1 MKKKNIIIFGGSGLI
16 GKTLIQSTLLKK
28 KYLLFN
34 LDLTIKKKNI
44 FNQKCDVLNEKQI
57 KDKIKII
64 SKSHGPIYG
73 VINATYPKVHQNKK
87 PGNINPELF
96 SQEIGEHFK
105 SFLNT
110 TQIAANLF
118 IKKKT
123 EGKIINFASIY
134 GKFIPRIEIYK
145 RTKMGMPMQY
155 LVVKNSLITMSKYF
169 AKFFLKNKIN
179 INCISPGGI
188 YDGQDSRFV
197 KNYKKFS
204 ANGMLNSNDLVG
216 ITAFLLSDHAK
227 KITGQDIII
236 DDGFTL

>member
-1 MKKKNIIIFGGSGLI
+1 MQKKNIVIFGGSGLI
-16 GKTLIQSTLLKK
+16 GKTLIQSTQLKK
-28 KYLLFN
+28 KYFLFN
-34 LDLTIKKKNI
+34 LDLSIKKKNT
-44 FNQKCDVLNEKQI
+44 FNHKCDVLNAKQVEN
-57 KDKIKII
+57 KIKII
-64 SKSHGPIYG
+64 SKSNGPIYG
-73 VINATYPKVHQNKK
+73 VINATYPKVQQNKK

-110 TQIAANLF
+110 TQISANFF
-118 IKKKT
+118 IKKKI

-145 RTKMGMPMQY
+145 GTKMGVPMQY
-155 LVVKNSLITMSKYF
+155 LIVKNSLITMSKYF
-169 AKFFLKNKIN
+169 AKFYMKKKIN

-188 YDGQDSRFV
+188 YDGQDSKFV
-197 KNYKKFS
+197 RNYKKFC

-216 ITAFLLSDHAK
+216 ITDFLLSEPAK
-227 KITGQDIII
+227 KITGQNIII